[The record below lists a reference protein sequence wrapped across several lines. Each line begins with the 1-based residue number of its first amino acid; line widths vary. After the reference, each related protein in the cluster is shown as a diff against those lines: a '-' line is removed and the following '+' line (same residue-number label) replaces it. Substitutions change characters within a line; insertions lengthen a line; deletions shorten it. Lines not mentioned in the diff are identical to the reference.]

1 MSNQVRILNKLTTNR
16 LDVHKSGYVNMD
28 YELFLQSYDFFLLK
42 ISANRDPT
50 EHSQHHKDITQDYN
64 DILKN
69 HITKLDYTRFYLNEF
84 YLAQILFI
92 FCYDVS
98 EKQ

>member
-1 MSNQVRILNKLTTNR
+1 MYTRVATSIWTTSYSCNR
-16 LDVHKSGYVNMD
+16 TTL
-28 YELFLQSYDFFLLK
+28 FLLK